1 MRSLWREEAGDTM
14 SWEDCGAEAER
25 DRIVKRESIERDSL
39 KLLKR
44 ICIAIVVIA
53 VVLAIG
59 LILK

>member
-1 MRSLWREEAGDTM
+1 M
-14 SWEDCGAEAER
+14 SWEDWGAEAER